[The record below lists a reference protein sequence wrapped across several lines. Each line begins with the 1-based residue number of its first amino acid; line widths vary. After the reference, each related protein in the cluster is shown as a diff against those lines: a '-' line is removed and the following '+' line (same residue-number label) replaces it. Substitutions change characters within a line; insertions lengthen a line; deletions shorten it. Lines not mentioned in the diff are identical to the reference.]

1 MKKEKKLVEVKA
13 SGKEEKVALNKDG
26 KIVNAKEVIAIPK
39 EGAKPR
45 RIFAV
50 ILWVLAIACEVV
62 GILNIFKKL
71 ALPDCFSQL
80 TWLIILIVADLIF
93 LVIGS
98 MLWKKANHIDPISEK
113 DKTKFWLW
121 NNLGT
126 IVAVLAFVPLII
138 IIFTNKDLDGKTKKI
153 AGIVAIVALLIGGIA
168 SYDFNP
174 VSSEQLEA
182 ARQEILANGNYD
194 TNKDGEPIV
203 YWLEHSTKYHI
214 NKDCQH
220 INRKG
225 TSDEIKYG
233 TIDAAFQNGL
243 TEPCRTCIKAIE
255 KTDAKN
261 DESVTDQIKD
271 AVKDAVTD
279 AKK

>member
-1 MKKEKKLVEVKA
+1 MKSGKKIVDVEVKDN
-13 SGKEEKVALNKDG
+13 KEKVALDKDG
-26 KIVNAKEVIAIPK
+26 KIVKAREVAAIPK
-39 EGAKPR
+39 SGAKPR

-50 ILWVLAIACEVV
+50 ILWILAIACEAV
-62 GILNIFKKL
+62 GILNIFKKIT
-71 ALPDCFSQL
+71 LPDCLNQL

-98 MLWKKANHIDPISEK
+98 MLWKKANHTDPASEK
-113 DKTKFWLW
+113 NKTKFWLW
-121 NNLGT
+121 NNLGS
-126 IVAVLAFVPLII
+126 IVAVIAFLPLII

-182 ARQEILANGNYD
+182 ARAEILANGGYD
-194 TNKDGEPIV
+194 TDKDGNPVV

-214 NKDCQH
+214 NANCQH

-225 TSDEIKYG
+225 TSDEIKRG

-243 TEPCRTCIKAIE
+243 TEPCRTCIKSME
-255 KTDAKN
+255 KLNEEK
-261 DESVTDQIKD
+261 ES
-271 AVKDAVTD
+271 
-279 AKK
+279 AKKVVEDTGD

>member
-13 SGKEEKVALNKDG
+13 TGKEKVALNKEG
-26 KIVNAKEVIAIPK
+26 KIVDAKEVLAIPK

-50 ILWVLAIACEVV
+50 ILWVLAIACEAV
-62 GILNIFKKL
+62 GILNIFKKIT
-71 ALPDCFSQL
+71 LPDCFSQL
-80 TWLIILIVADLIF
+80 TWLIILIVADLVF

-98 MLWKKANHIDPISEK
+98 MLWKKANHIDPASEK
-113 DKTKFWLW
+113 NKTKFWLW

-126 IVAVLAFVPLII
+126 IVAVLAFLPLII
-138 IIFTNKDLDGKTKKI
+138 IIFTNKDLDGRTKKI

-182 ARQEILANGNYD
+182 AKAEILAQGADKYD
-194 TNKDGEPIV
+194 VDPKTKEPIV

-214 NKDCQH
+214 NKNCQH

-225 TSDEIKYG
+225 TSDEMKYG
-233 TIDAAFQNGL
+233 TIEAAFQNGL

-255 KTDAKN
+255 KTDA
-261 DESVTDQIKD
+261 D
-271 AVKDAVTD
+271 A
-279 AKK
+279 AKKVVEDATEETGE

>member
-13 SGKEEKVALNKDG
+13 TEDKEKVTLDKDG
-26 KIVNAKEVIAIPK
+26 TIVKTKEVLAIPK

-62 GILNIFKKL
+62 AVLNIFKKIT
-71 ALPDCFSQL
+71 LPDALGQL

-98 MLWKKANHIDPISEK
+98 MLWKKANHIDPTSEK
-113 DKTKFWLW
+113 NKTKFWLW

-126 IVAVLAFVPLII
+126 IVAVFAFLPLII
-138 IIFTNKDLDGKTKKI
+138 IIFTNKDLDGRTKKI

-174 VSSEQLEA
+174 ISKEQVEA

-194 TNKDGEPIV
+194 TNDAGEPIV

-214 NKDCQH
+214 RKDCQH

-233 TIDAAFQNGL
+233 TIEAAFQNGL
-243 TEPCRTCIKAIE
+243 TEPCRTCIKAMDKE
-255 KTDAKN
+255 A
-261 DESVTDQIKD
+261 E
-271 AVKDAVTD
+271 
-279 AKK
+279 AKKVPEDTTKGE